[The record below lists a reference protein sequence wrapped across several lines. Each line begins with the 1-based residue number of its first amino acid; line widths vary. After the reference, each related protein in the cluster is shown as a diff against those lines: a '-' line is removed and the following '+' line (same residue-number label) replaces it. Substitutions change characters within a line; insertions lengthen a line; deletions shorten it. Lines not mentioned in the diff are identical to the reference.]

1 MAGPID
7 FYFDFSSPYGFF
19 ASTRIDDLAGHYG
32 RVVKWHPILLGA
44 AFKVSGQ
51 KPLME
56 IPLKSDYSRHDF
68 VRFGRLLNLKFR
80 LPDPFPFGAVAAS
93 RAFYWLDA
101 RDPALAKRFAK
112 AVFRQAFI
120 AGVDVTGIDFVCDLA
135 AGMGVPR
142 DELKAAL
149 ASAEVKET
157 LRKEVEAAVAK
168 GVFGSPYIVV
178 DGEPFWGA
186 DRLAQIE
193 EWLVTGGW

>member
-19 ASTRIDDLAGHYG
+19 ASLRIDDLAGHYG
-32 RVVKWHPILLGA
+32 RTVKWRPMLLGA
-44 AFKVSGQ
+44 AFKQSGM
-51 KPLME
+51 KPLLD
-56 IPLKSDYSRHDF
+56 IPLKSDYVRHDF
-68 VRFGRLLNLKFR
+68 VRFGRLLGVKFR
-80 LPDPFPFGAVAAS
+80 LPDPFPFAAVASS

-101 RDPALAKRFAK
+101 QDPALARRFAK
-112 AVFRQAFI
+112 AVYRQAYI
-120 AGVDVTGIDFVCDLA
+120 AGVDTTGVDFVCDLA
-135 AGMGVPR
+135 AGMGVDR
-142 DELKAAL
+142 AKLKDAL
-149 ASAEVKET
+149 ASPELKET
-157 LRKEVEAAVAK
+157 LRREVDAAVAR

>member
-32 RVVKWHPILLGA
+32 RVVKWRPILLGA
-44 AFKVSGQ
+44 AFKISGQ

-56 IPLKSDYSRHDF
+56 VPLKNEYSRHDF
-68 VRFGRLLNLKFR
+68 VRFGRLLDLKFR

-112 AVFRQAFI
+112 AVFRQAYI
-120 AGVDVTGIDFVCDLA
+120 AGVDVTGVDFVCDLA

-142 DELKAAL
+142 EELKAAL
-149 ASAEVKET
+149 ASPEVKET

>member
-1 MAGPID
+1 MAAPID

-32 RVVKWHPILLGA
+32 RTVKWHPILLGA

-51 KPLME
+51 QPLLD
-56 IPLKSDYSRHDF
+56 IPLKGDYAKRDLP
-68 VRFGRLLNLKFR
+68 RFARLLDIKFR
-80 LPDPFPFGAVAAS
+80 LPATFPFAAIAPS

-112 AVFRQAFI
+112 AVFRQAYVD
-120 AGVDVTGIDFVCDLA
+120 GVDVTGIDFCCELA
-135 AGMGVPR
+135 AGMGVAR
-142 DELKAAL
+142 DEMKAAL
-149 ASAEVKET
+149 ASPEVKET
-157 LRKEVEAAVAK
+157 LRKAVEAAVAK

-186 DRLAQIE
+186 DRLAQVE

>member
-32 RVVKWHPILLGA
+32 RVVKWRPILLGA

-56 IPLKSDYSRHDF
+56 IPLKGEYSRHDF
-68 VRFGRLLNLKFR
+68 VRFGRLLDLKFR
-80 LPDPFPFGAVAAS
+80 LPDPFPFGAVAAA

-112 AVFRQAFI
+112 AVFRQAYI

-142 DELKAAL
+142 EVLKTAL
-149 ASAEVKET
+149 ASAEIKEV

>member
-32 RVVKWHPILLGA
+32 RVVKWRPILLGA

-56 IPLKSDYSRHDF
+56 IPLKGDYSRHDF
-68 VRFGRLLNLKFR
+68 VRFGRLLDLKFR

-112 AVFRQAFI
+112 AVFRQAYI

-142 DELKAAL
+142 EELKAAL
-149 ASAEVKET
+149 ASPEVKEV

>member
-1 MAGPID
+1 MAAPID

-32 RVVKWHPILLGA
+32 RTVKWRPILLGA
-44 AFKVSGQ
+44 SFKVSGQ
-51 KPLME
+51 RPLLD
-56 IPLKSDYSRHDF
+56 IPMKSDYVRHDF
-68 VRFGRLLNLKFR
+68 VRFARLLGVKFR
-80 LPDPFPFGAVAAS
+80 LPEPFPFAAIAPS
-93 RAFYWLDA
+93 RAFYWLDG

-112 AVFRQAFI
+112 AVFRQAYV

-142 DELKAAL
+142 DEIKTAL
-149 ASAEVKET
+149 GSPEVKET

-168 GVFGSPYIVV
+168 GVFGSPYIVL

-186 DRLAQIE
+186 DRLAQVE